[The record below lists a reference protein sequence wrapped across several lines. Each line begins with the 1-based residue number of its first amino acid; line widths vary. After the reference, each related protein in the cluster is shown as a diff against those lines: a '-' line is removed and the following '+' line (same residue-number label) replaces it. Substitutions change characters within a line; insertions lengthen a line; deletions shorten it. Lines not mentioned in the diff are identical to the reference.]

1 MKTVLIASVAIVFA
15 TGLAGCREEEQDRP
29 LHLDKGVYSGKA
41 DTKLTDD
48 QRRELERR
56 GQLQK
61 F

>member
-1 MKTVLIASVAIVFA
+1 MKTALIASVAIILA
-15 TGLAGCREEEQDRP
+15 TGLAGCREEEQNRP

-41 DTKLTDD
+41 DTQLTED

-56 GQLQK
+56 GKLQK